1 MPTMAPIEREVL
13 VEVVDEDVDPPVAV
27 EEVPG
32 LVGVELGNGGY
43 ILNAGEMLTLLELE
57 SSRILN
63 WYCWVVGIS
72 AGMRTVAL
80 PLAGSMAIVWES
92 RSAID

>member
-43 ILNAGEMLTLLELE
+43 ILNADEM
-57 SSRILN
+57 
-63 WYCWVVGIS
+63 
-72 AGMRTVAL
+72 
-80 PLAGSMAIVWES
+80 
-92 RSAID
+92 